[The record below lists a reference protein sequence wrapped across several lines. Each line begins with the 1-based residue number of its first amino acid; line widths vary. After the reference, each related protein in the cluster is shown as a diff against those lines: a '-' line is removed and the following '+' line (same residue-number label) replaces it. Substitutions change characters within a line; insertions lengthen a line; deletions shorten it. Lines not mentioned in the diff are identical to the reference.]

1 MSAAESC
8 LQAVE
13 PREDDILRLEGDIQE
28 FRPVLDNINLIGPQ
42 LCQVGTVTPLS
53 LLFPWTPLENLLA
66 PRRSVRQ
73 TTSHT
78 HQHRLSAM
86 STTLLLVSLFI
97 CDVKTCLGETPE
109 LCIYLFVEPQWVTLQ
124 CKLTAKLY
132 TKPLTYNQTLPV
144 YHRPYISKHNS
155 KSSVQKIYI

>member
-42 LCQVGTVTPLS
+42 LCQVGAVTSLS
-53 LLFPWTPLENLLA
+53 LLFPWTPLEKLLA

-73 TTSHT
+73 TTSPT
-78 HQHRLSAM
+78 HRHRLSAM
-86 STTLLLVSLFI
+86 STTLFLVSLSI
-97 CDVKTCLGETPE
+97 CDVKTCLGE
-109 LCIYLFVEPQWVTLQ
+109 LWIYLFVEPQWVTLQ

-132 TKPLTYNQTLPV
+132 TKPFTYNQTPPV
-144 YHRPYISKHNS
+144 YHCPYISKHNS